1 MGILVMGVPVYNK
14 GDQRGEGVRGLP
26 RGMAKKENIL
36 LSVLQNDNLSCTF
49 LCHVVKELVKEFF
62 PLRLV

>member
-1 MGILVMGVPVYNK
+1 MGVPVYDK
-14 GDQRGEGVRGLP
+14 GGSERRGGKEDCQG
-26 RGMAKKENIL
+26 GMAKKENIL

-49 LCHVVKELVKEFF
+49 LCHVVKKLVKEFF